1 MFSAVSVYAGM
12 IRGAVYGSK
21 EAANANDCT
30 GDLGV
35 LAAGESAVTKVF
47 MNWTASWSAIK
58 LMLFVSMAMMGQGWL
73 FEERTGDVLLL
84 PGPILCRL
92 AGESVELSSP
102 VIFGTIVNMLALLP
116 ATLALRQTSPH
127 RNSA

>member
-1 MFSAVSVYAGM
+1 MFSAVSLYAGM

-35 LAAGESAVTKVF
+35 SAAGESAVTKVF
-47 MNWTASWSAIK
+47 MNWAASWSAIK
-58 LMLFVSMAMMGQGWL
+58 LMLFVSMGQGWL
-73 FEERTGDVLLL
+73 FEEERTGDVLLL

-102 VIFGTIVNMLALLP
+102 VIFGTIVNMLVLLP
-116 ATLALRQTSPH
+116 
-127 RNSA
+127 SAPGPAADITAPQ

>member
-35 LAAGESAVTKVF
+35 SAAGESAVTKVF

-58 LMLFVSMAMMGQGWL
+58 LMLFVSMGQGWL

-116 ATLALRQTSPH
+116 ATLALL
-127 RNSA
+127 